1 MEINCQ
7 ISRLL
12 FQNQENGYTVFKGFE
27 ESKGSVI
34 TFVGTFYEVR
44 EGMHLTVSGEWGSDR
59 KYGRQFVVSSWSEV
73 RPNTVDG
80 IEAYLA
86 SGLIPNIGPKTA
98 SLIVARFGKDTF
110 SVIENFPD
118 LLKTVPGIGSVR
130 ARSISESVARQRT
143 IRDIMTFLMGNGV
156 STAYAVRI
164 YKTYGDASIQ
174 KVRENPY
181 ILADEIDGIGFRT
194 ADRIALK
201 MGYPKDG
208 YHRKRSGIMFL
219 LSEVSKEGHC
229 YLPQDETVSRSAALL
244 ELSPESIG
252 EVLGLMGSREDI
264 VIEDGNIFLPKL
276 YFSEVG
282 VVGRLND
289 LLRISAG
296 SLFGHE
302 SRIDILIKSTGMDY
316 DPVQTAAIR
325 QSVTSQV
332 MVLTG
337 GPGTGKTTT
346 VKGIIAVL
354 EGMGMKVLLAAPTGR
369 AAKRMQEA
377 TGKPS
382 RTIHRLL
389 EFSPGDGFKR
399 DQLNPLSGDALIID
413 ESSMVDIMLMN
424 ALLKAVPTSMRLFLV
439 GDIAQLPSVGPGNV
453 LRDIIDSG
461 RVTVIRLQTVHRQA
475 LESRIVT
482 NAHRINSGVMP
493 DLSNGRHTDFFFLP
507 AADGSACAELVRSL
521 VTDRLPRTGKF
532 RKEDIQVLAAKH
544 DGPSGVVSM
553 NKVLQAC
560 LNPSGPHIVFGST
573 MFRRGD
579 RVMQMKNNYDKDV
592 YNGDIG
598 YVSSVCEEDRTL
610 SVNFG
615 GGDVAYEGSDLG
627 ELSLSYCSTIH
638 KSQGSE
644 YPCVIMP
651 VTMSDY
657 YMLQRNLV
665 YTGVTR
671 ARKYC
676 IVVGEARALAYAVN
690 NNTVLRRNTCLRQRL
705 TESTDRH
712 KKQKHS

>member
-7 ISRLL
+7 VSRLL
-12 FQNQENGYTVFKGFE
+12 FQNQENGYAVFKGFE

-44 EGMHLTVSGEWGSDR
+44 EGMHLTVSGDWGTDR
-59 KYGRQFVVSSWSEV
+59 KHGRQFLVSSWSEV
-73 RPNTVDG
+73 RPNTSEG

-86 SGLIPNIGPKTA
+86 SGLIPNIGPKMA
-98 SLIVARFGKDTF
+98 GLIVARFKEDTF
-110 SVIENFPD
+110 NVIENFPD
-118 LLKTVPGIGSVR
+118 LLKTIPGIGSIR
-130 ARSISESVARQRT
+130 ARSISESVAKQRT
-143 IRDIMTFLMGNGV
+143 IRDIMAFLMGNGV
-156 STAYAVRI
+156 STAYAIRI
-164 YKTYGDASIQ
+164 YKTYGESSIQ

-181 ILADEIDGIGFRT
+181 ILADEIDGIGFKI

-208 YHRKRSGIMFL
+208 FHRKRSGITFL
-219 LSEVSKEGHC
+219 LIEVTKEGHC
-229 YLPQDETVSRSAALL
+229 FLPSTDTVSRSAALL
-244 ELSPESIG
+244 ELSEDSIR
-252 EVLGLMGSREDI
+252 ETLGMMGDRQDV
-264 VIEDGNIFLPKL
+264 VIEEDNVFLPKL

-282 VVGRLND
+282 VAGRLND

-296 SLFGHE
+296 SLFGYE
-302 SRIDILIKSTGMDY
+302 SRIDSLISVTGMDY
-316 DPVQTAAIR
+316 DPVQLAAIR

-354 EGMGMKVLLAAPTGR
+354 EGMGMKILLAAPTGR

-377 TGKPS
+377 TGKGAK
-382 RTIHRLL
+382 TIHRLL

-399 DQLNPLSGDALIID
+399 DQFNPLSGDALIID

-424 ALLKAVPTSMRLFLV
+424 ALLRAVPTSMRLILV

-475 LESRIVT
+475 MESRIVT
-482 NAHRINSGVMP
+482 NAHCINSGVMP
-493 DLSNGRHTDFFFLP
+493 DMSNGRQTDFFFLP
-507 AADGSACAELVRSL
+507 VTDGTACAELVRSL
-521 VTDRLPRTGKF
+521 VTERLPRMGRFHKG
-532 RKEDIQVLAAKH
+532 DIQVLTPKH
-544 DGPSGVVSM
+544 DGPSGVI
-553 NKVLQAC
+553 NLNRILQEC
-560 LNPSGPHIVFGST
+560 LNPTGPQIIFGST
-573 MFRRGD
+573 TFRRGD

-598 YVSSVCEEDRTL
+598 YVSRVCEEDRTL
-610 SVNFG
+610 CVNFG
-615 GGDVAYEGSDLG
+615 GEDILYASTDLG

-671 ARKYC
+671 AKNYC
-676 IVVGEARALAYAVN
+676 IIVGEARALAYAVN

-705 TESTDRH
+705 TEKND
-712 KKQKHS
+712 KYQK